1 MKITFVDADP
11 ILWKGDANMRLIDLA
26 GVIMKIHKNEKQDKI
41 FLIGGFDE
49 KNLFKAYLYDVVKKL
64 HDLPVSAISTYS
76 ELEERNVSNISVINL
91 FYQSFLAQN
100 DVAEN
105 TYTIIAGDT
114 NLFSMDKYAKKA
126 GGNPIRYILTNDI
139 PQLDTLGQSHKI
151 IDTIDVNPENMSVFD
166 KLTAKEIINLI
177 KNDDKAGK
185 YDTIASILHKCKT
198 FSKMPNHQTLFIL
211 HSLIHGGY
219 LKREVKSVDEDKN
232 KTTIVLGDETKLEQL
247 LSKLD

>member
-1 MKITFVDADP
+1 MRERKVLA
-11 ILWKGDANMRLIDLA
+11 ILLAAAMLASCGKQNIEESPSSETAANEPS
-26 GVIMKIHKNEKQDKI
+26 VSIM
-41 FLIGGFDE
+41 
-49 KNLFKAYLYDVVKKL
+49 DVGEG
-64 HDLPVSAISTYS
+64 TYS

-185 YDTIASILHKCKT
+185 YDTIATILHKCKT

>member
-11 ILWKGDANMRLIDLA
+11 ILWKGDLNMRLIDLA
-26 GVIMKIHKNEKQDKI
+26 GVIMKNHKNEKQDKI
-41 FLIGGFDE
+41 FLIGGLNK
-49 KNLFKAYLYDVVKKL
+49 KNLFKTYLYDVIKKL

-100 DVAEN
+100 DVGEN

-114 NLFSMDKYAKKA
+114 NLFSMDKYVKKA

-139 PQLDTLGQSHKI
+139 PQLDTLAKSHKI
-151 IDTIDVNPENMSVFD
+151 IDTIDVNPNNMSVFD
-166 KLTAKEIINLI
+166 KLTAKEIINVI
-177 KNDDKAGK
+177 KNDDKTGK
-185 YDTIASILHKCKT
+185 YDTIATILHKCKT
-198 FSKMPNHQTLFIL
+198 FSNIPNHQTLFIL
-211 HSLIHGGY
+211 HSLIHGEY
-219 LKREVKSVDEDKN
+219 LKREVKSVDEEKS